1 MILSGNNFLSL
12 NKQTGISF
20 QASVAINNLIGTCNL
35 GFTGMSG
42 STNFRFHEGHIFDQN
57 ERVVYSYQNNE
68 YVKISGNVNN
78 GLYSYYIN
86 EIAFCFNGITT
97 LTGIDKFYANTE
109 SCSCDIDLKIN
120 GNRPNYQINMNNF
133 FINEPDPIVANITN
147 SGNNPFTIF
156 SGEVTVPTGFY
167 LSDWSPNVYD
177 TGFLYLLPFPNSQDQ
192 IQNTKVY
199 NIQLD
204 LYTNFGK
211 ITNTFEITG
220 SFSNAITI
228 DLSFLNNVLFNT
240 QSTIGLEKEGDLD
253 IFFSLQSGTSNLNK
267 YINIDFEYFGG
278 KFGKFIFDLPASGY
292 KYLNLTGFLS
302 GSGYIDK
309 PTNFTGSGYHAISGV
324 NVSGNI
330 SGNVAEFFTVTG
342 SVNKNFNL
350 LSTGYYFDQ
359 KIVLNE
365 DYDLNTFT
373 LDGVVNYNS
382 NIIKQKYNSINSFTG
397 VSNISFGKVVKVNS
411 GNLILISDPSK
422 VNANS
427 TGQVYVYTGDGKNWN
442 LNSTYTGLSGD
453 INFGKSISV
462 NSTGN
467 LISIG
472 TNFGNQI
479 TEGSISHYSGRVYL
493 LTGYNQNLNSAL
505 TFTGRGYFGDSLSL
519 NNNTLVIGA
528 YYDNSG
534 VGSAKIYRNEDYI
547 STEQSISLNLPSS
560 GAFLYSS
567 AINTS
572 GNIMVSN
579 AVVING
585 LTTTGLDYYDAVS
598 GAAWVFTGY
607 KNNLVQAARLT
618 GDRKYF
624 GTTEVA
630 INSSGN
636 IIYIGGCCDS
646 GVSEFNAGA
655 VWVFTG
661 SGNNW
666 IQAAKLTGEISGG
679 RFGQSLAVNSG
690 GNLLAVG
697 GGGSGNKSSTIEK
710 YSTGVIWTF
719 TGNSTEWKFNELITK
734 SGYTKR
740 YSGISDGSKFGSSIA
755 FNGTGN
761 ILVVGNPEDFGGT
774 NGSVYILT
782 GNPQN
787 FSNFKV
793 SKFLNGDSNDYL
805 GSIVKSNFDGTVI
818 IASSPEVFTFPVE
831 TYNPKVSIIT
841 GNGLTWDLK
850 QDLLPYTGNNSN
862 NYTYTFGSAI
872 DINAIGD
879 KIVVAGNGDDPASG
893 CIYLF
898 NRNADNNWGFSGF
911 VKTEPWTTESKS
923 IAINK
928 IGNTIVA
935 KNSQTSGKFSVFNIE
950 NGTNWNEKLY
960 VSGINPMD
968 RFGYSTDLNEQGD
981 VVIIGAPTLNSTGS
995 AYIYNKYY
1003 NYYELLQNL
1012 YPTGDIQITGSF
1024 GTSISLNQNG
1034 SIAAIGVP
1042 MANSNRGAV
1051 FVYSG
1056 IYDWTQFARITGEN
1070 NNQNYFGNFVK
1081 INATG
1086 DQIIIS
1092 SPNENT
1098 GAGVIYINTGN
1109 LINNTWLNK
1118 SKYKINKNN
1127 INNADLSGNEGFGR
1141 VFDFKNLNNKDLLY
1155 VGTDLS
1161 NRVYILN
1168 PINFSGYISSFIAT
1182 GNINISRN
1190 YAMTGSITGLE
1201 YNKIFVNTFNIL
1213 TGYYTGSV
1221 ITGIVDFNQNNYI
1234 TGDRYLRQSL
1244 IGSGINK
1251 INFKIRTKNYYDDY
1265 KMTGK
1270 LTISGFDTISGINNS
1285 VISMYITGEK

>member
-86 EIAFCFNGITT
+86 EIPFCFNGLTR

-177 TGFLYLLPFPNSQDQ
+177 TGFIYLRPFLNSQDQ

-220 SFSNAITI
+220 SFSNPITL
-228 DLSFLNNVLFNT
+228 DLSFLNSILFNT

-253 IFFSLQSGTSNLNK
+253 VFFSLQSGSSNLNK

-342 SVNKNFNL
+342 SINKNFNL
-350 LSTGYYFDQ
+350 LSTGYYFGQ

-365 DYDLNTFT
+365 DYNLNTFT
-373 LDGVVNYNS
+373 LDGIVNYNS
-382 NIIKQKYNSINSFTG
+382 NIIKEKYNSINSFTG
-397 VSNISFGKVVKVNS
+397 TNNISFGKVIKVNS
-411 GNLILISDPSK
+411 GNLILIGDPNK
-422 VNANS
+422 VNTNS

-453 INFGKSISV
+453 MNFGKAISV

-467 LISIG
+467 LISIS

-479 TEGSISHYSGRVYL
+479 TQGSISHYSGRVYL
-493 LTGYNQNLNSAL
+493 LTGYNQTLNSAL
-505 TFTGRGYFGDSLSL
+505 TFTGGGYFGDSLSL
-519 NNNTLVIGA
+519 NNNTLVVGA

-534 VGSAKIYRNEDYI
+534 IGSAKIYRNEDYI
-547 STEQSISLNLPSS
+547 STEQSILLNLPSS
-560 GAFLYSS
+560 GTFLYSS
-567 AINTS
+567 AINAS
-572 GNIMVSN
+572 GNIIVSN
-579 AVVING
+579 AVIING

-598 GAAWVFTGY
+598 GAAWVFTGH
-607 KNNLVQAARLT
+607 KNNLVEAIRLT

-624 GTTEVA
+624 GTSEVA

-655 VWVFTG
+655 VWIFTG

-679 RFGQSLAVNSG
+679 RFGQSLAINSG

-697 GGGSGNKSSTIEK
+697 GGGSGNRSLTIEK

-740 YSGISDGSKFGSSIA
+740 YSGISDGTKFGSSIA

-761 ILVVGNPEDFGGT
+761 VLVVGNPEDVGGT

-787 FSNFKV
+787 FSNFKI
-793 SKFLNGDSNDYL
+793 SKFLNGNSNDYL
-805 GSIVKSNFDGTVI
+805 GSIVKSNFDGNVI
-818 IASSPEVFTFPVE
+818 IASSPEASTLPVDS
-831 TYNPKVSIIT
+831 YDPKVSIIT

-850 QDLLPYTGNNSN
+850 QNLLPYTGNNSN
-862 NYTYTFGSAI
+862 NYTYSFASAI
-872 DINAIGD
+872 DINAVGD
-879 KIVVAGNGDDPASG
+879 RIVVAGNGNDPASG
-893 CIYLF
+893 SIYVF
-898 NRNADNNWGFSGF
+898 NKNSNNDWVFSGF
-911 VKTEPWTTESKS
+911 VKIEPWTTQSNS

-935 KNSQTSGKFSVFNIE
+935 KNTLTSGKFSIFNLQ

-960 VSGINPMD
+960 VSGSNPMD
-968 RFGYSTDLNEQGD
+968 RFGYSTDLNEQGNF
-981 VVIIGAPTLNSTGS
+981 VIIGAPTLNSTGS

-1012 YPTGDIQITGSF
+1012 YPTGNIQVTGSF
-1024 GTSISLNQNG
+1024 GTSVSLNQNG
-1034 SIAAIGVP
+1034 NVAAVGVP

-1051 FVYSG
+1051 FIYSG

-1109 LINNTWLNK
+1109 LINNTWPNQ

-1141 VFDFKNLNNKDLLY
+1141 AFDFKNLNSKDLLY
-1155 VGTDLS
+1155 VGTDVS
-1161 NRVYILN
+1161 NQVYILN
-1168 PINFSGYISSFIAT
+1168 PINFSGYVSSFIAT

-1244 IGSGINK
+1244 MGSGINK

-1285 VISMYITGEK
+1285 VISMYITGQK